1 MFLSP
6 FGSWTLVLAAAN
18 IFSSIFSDDG
28 FTGIDSEHFREIVSE
43 EMLRVSNFMSVSSF
57 LSFSSRA
64 ILSL

>member
-1 MFLSP
+1 M
-6 FGSWTLVLAAAN
+6 LAAAN

-28 FTGIDSEHFREIVSE
+28 FTGIDSEQFREIVSE
-43 EMLRVSNFMSVSSF
+43 EILRVSNFMSASSF